1 MSRGFGIGWFFLY
14 LGFCW
19 PSKLNPGQ
27 SGIYVVAVLG
37 HWRYK
42 AVASESRRRVVVIGE
57 GLARWASPALKQVVS
72 VFPRCIPSSPRP
84 PSSGPTPSK
93 PKQELESRVA
103 QAEARMA
110 YTMSTTSRPCTG
122 KGKSRGGTDCA
133 RAQGL
138 GGATCVLFLLFF
150 PLHVC
155 LSHHCISLAS
165 RMLRLVGD

>member
-27 SGIYVVAVLG
+27 SGIYVVPVLG

-57 GLARWASPALKQVVS
+57 GLARWASPALKRVVS

-110 YTMSTTSRPCTG
+110 YTIRG
-122 KGKSRGGTDCA
+122 KGTVEVGQIVRGHN
-133 RAQGL
+133 GL
-138 GGATCVLFLLFF
+138 EVRHVFYFYFFSHFMSVFPTIASPLLRG
-150 PLHVC
+150 C
-155 LSHHCISLAS
+155 
-165 RMLRLVGD
+165 

>member
-1 MSRGFGIGWFFLY
+1 MSRGFGIGWFFLC

-19 PSKLNPGQ
+19 RQKSKLSPGQ
-27 SGIYVVAVLG
+27 SGIYVVPVLG

-57 GLARWASPALKQVVS
+57 GLARWASPALKRVVS
-72 VFPRCIPSSPRP
+72 VFPRCIPSPRP
-84 PSSGPTPSK
+84 PSPGPSPSPSK
-93 PKQELESRVA
+93 PSRVA
-103 QAEARMA
+103 QTEARMA
-110 YTMSTTSRPCTG
+110 YTMSTTSRPWTG

-138 GGATCVLFLLFF
+138 GGATCFLFLLFF

-155 LSHHCISLAS
+155 LSHFMSVFPTIAS
-165 RMLRLVGD
+165 PLPRGC